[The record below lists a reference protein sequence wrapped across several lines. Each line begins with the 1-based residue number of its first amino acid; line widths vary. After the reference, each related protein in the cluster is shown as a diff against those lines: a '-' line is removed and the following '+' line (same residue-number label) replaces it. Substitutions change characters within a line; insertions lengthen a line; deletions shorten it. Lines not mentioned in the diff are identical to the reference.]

1 MAQKSGEIWTGPR
14 LLRPVR
20 LKFARLLDFAPM
32 LNIDHLSLRRGA
44 KPLFRD
50 ATFQIHPG
58 QRAGVTGAN
67 GCGKSSLFALLR
79 GELSADAG
87 DARYPSN
94 WVVAHVAQE
103 TPPDPRPAMEYVLD
117 GDEELRAI
125 ERGLAEAEAAGEGTR
140 VAELH
145 GRLDAIG
152 GYDARARA
160 ARLLHGLGFAPGAE
174 LRAVAEFSGGWRM
187 RLNLAR
193 ALMCRSDL
201 LLLDEPTNHLD
212 LEAVVWLEGWLKA
225 YRGTLLL
232 ISHDREF
239 LDAVC
244 THVIHIEHEQ
254 ATLYSGNYSAFE
266 RLRAER
272 LAGQQAAYQRQQ
284 REVAHIRGFVD
295 RFKAKASKARQAQSR
310 LKALERME
318 LIAAAHADS
327 PFHFEFRAPDKLPNP
342 LLRLEKVSAGYADRT
357 ILQGVSL
364 SLAPG
369 DRIGLLGVNGAGK
382 STLIKL
388 LAGEMGPQRGELTP
402 AGDLRIGYFA
412 QHQLE
417 QLRPEWTAFE
427 HMRHA
432 HPNVPEQEIRDYLG
446 GFGFAGDMALAPV
459 GPFSGGEKAR
469 LALALL
475 VYQRPNLLLLDE
487 PTNHLDLE
495 MRDALALAL
504 QSFEG
509 AMVIVSHDRYML
521 RSTADRL
528 WLVHGGRVTEF
539 PDSLDD
545 YPRWL
550 SEQEAAA
557 RPAATGDEAVAEY
570 SAAARK
576 DRKRNEAE
584 LRKRLQPMRRELAR
598 LEQEVARFGVEQAAL
613 SEALGDPGIYAE
625 GEKARLMR
633 ALADKARVD
642 ELLDSTEEAWL
653 LLADEI
659 EAAAAEGGA

>member
-1 MAQKSGEIWTGPR
+1 
-14 LLRPVR
+14 
-20 LKFARLLDFAPM
+20 M
-32 LNIDHLSLRRGA
+32 LNINHLSLRRGT
-44 KPLFRD
+44 KILFRD

-79 GELSADAG
+79 GELSADEG
-87 DARYPSN
+87 DALYPRD

-103 TPPDPRPAMEYVLD
+103 TPSDPRPAIDYVLD
-117 GDEELRAI
+117 GDEELRAV
-125 ERGLAEAEAAGEGTR
+125 ERGLVEAEAGGEGTR
-140 VAELH
+140 LAELH
-145 GRLDAIG
+145 ARLEAIG
-152 GYDARARA
+152 GYDARSRA
-160 ARLLHGLGFAPGAE
+160 ARLLHGLGFAPGEE

-212 LEAVVWLEGWLKA
+212 LEAVVWLEGWLKS

-244 THVIHIEHEQ
+244 THVIHIEQEN

-266 RLRAER
+266 RRRAER
-272 LAGQQAAYQRQQ
+272 LAVQQAAYQRQQ
-284 REVAHIRGFVD
+284 REVAHIRSFVD

-327 PFHFEFRAPDKLPNP
+327 PFHFDFRTPDKLPNP
-342 LLRLEKVSAGYADRT
+342 LLRLDKVSAGYADKT

-388 LAGEMGPQRGELTP
+388 LAGEIAPQHGERAP
-402 AGDLRIGYFA
+402 AGELRIGYFA

-432 HPNVPEQEIRDYLG
+432 HPGVPEQELRDYLG
-446 GFGFAGDMALAPV
+446 GFAFTGDMALSPV
-459 GPFSGGEKAR
+459 APFSGGEKAR
-469 LALALL
+469 LVLALL
-475 VYQRPNLLLLDE
+475 VFQRPNLLLLDE
-487 PTNHLDLE
+487 PTNHLDLD

-539 PDSLDD
+539 AEALDD

-550 SEQEAAA
+550 AEQEAAA
-557 RPAATGDEAVAEY
+557 NPVQVALPASENSAT
-570 SAAARK
+570 ARK
-576 DRKRNEAE
+576 DRRRNEAE
-584 LRKRLQPMRRELAR
+584 LRKRLQPMRQELAR
-598 LEQEVARFGVEQAAL
+598 LEKEVARLGAEQAAL
-613 SEALGDPGIYAE
+613 TEQLSDPEIYAE
-625 GEKARLMR
+625 ARKTQLMQ

-642 ELLDSTEEAWL
+642 QQLEAAEEAWL
-653 LLADEI
+653 LLADNI
-659 EAAAAEGGA
+659 EMASAEDASD